1 MQVGVD
7 AIGGARQ
14 RDAMDQEHE
23 QHEVRQR
30 GGDPHDLAVDKL
42 AVRVWLCC
50 PCGAGWG

>member
-7 AIGGARQ
+7 AIGGAGQ

-30 GGDPHDLAVDKL
+30 GSDPHNLAVDKL
-42 AVRVWLCC
+42 AMRVWLCC